1 MSLATRCPACGTVF
15 RVVQDQLK
23 VSQGW
28 VRCGQCHEVFNALES
43 LFDLDASPSP
53 AASPPPPPAAPQ
65 APTHAP
71 AAAVSAPAFAATE
84 PSTLDEPPAPG
95 YGAGTALEDSQ
106 STPSA
111 PAPAFPTPPSPAVAS
126 RTAEPATA
134 PAPPQPAPAPEPP
147 PPPPAP
153 EPPPPPE
160 PAAPAE
166 PAPAPFAP
174 PLPAGYELPGDGSD
188 DNLGAPDTDAL
199 AAPFGASRLPESWE
213 REALKPEEAERPA
226 PEEVL
231 PRFLQQAERQA
242 LGARRVRRA
251 LLASLCGLL
260 LMLLGGQLTLQGRDL
275 VAAHWPASRPYL
287 ASLCSAM
294 GCEVGAPMA
303 LDQIVLDSS
312 QLQTTDVPGELTITA
327 ELRNRA
333 SWPVRRPSIELTLT
347 SDEGLTLARRV
358 LTPADLG
365 ATDTTLPGE
374 GNWHAQVRLDVAP
387 LKVTGYALEVFYP

>member
-71 AAAVSAPAFAATE
+71 AAAAVSAPAFAATE

-95 YGAGTALEDSQ
+95 HGAGTALEDSQ

-111 PAPAFPTPPSPAVAS
+111 PAPAFPTPPPPAVAS
-126 RTAEPATA
+126 RAAEPATV

-147 PPPPAP
+147 PPAP
-153 EPPPPPE
+153 EPPPPSE

-166 PAPAPFAP
+166 PAPAPLAP
-174 PLPAGYELPGDGSD
+174 PLPAGYELPGDGGD
-188 DNLGAPDTDAL
+188 DSLGAPDTDAL

-251 LLASLCGLL
+251 LLASLCALL

-275 VAAHWPASRPYL
+275 LAAHWPASRPYL

>member
-43 LFDLDASPSP
+43 LFDLDTSPT
-53 AASPPPPPAAPQ
+53 PPPAPAPASSDPPPAPQ
-65 APTHAP
+65 
-71 AAAVSAPAFAATE
+71 APAFAATE

-95 YGAGTALEDSQ
+95 PRSEPAREVRRPAPAAAATTAAPPT
-106 STPSA
+106 TPASHLPAPKPAASPA
-111 PAPAFPTPPSPAVAS
+111 PAPTP
-126 RTAEPATA
+126 EPA
-134 PAPPQPAPAPEPP
+134 PQPSPAPEPP
-147 PPPPAP
+147 PPVAPTPAP
-153 EPPPPPE
+153 EPVDTPVAPPP
-160 PAAPAE
+160 
-166 PAPAPFAP
+166 
-174 PLPAGYELPGDGSD
+174 PAGYELPGDGD
-188 DNLGAPDTDAL
+188 QDGLDAPDTDAL

-213 REALKPEEAERPA
+213 REALKPEEADRP
-226 PEEVL
+226 PSEEVM
-231 PRFLQQAERQA
+231 PRFLQQAEQQ
-242 LGARRVRRA
+242 ARRARRTRRA
-251 LLASLCGLL
+251 LLLCLCGLL
-260 LMLLGGQLTLQGRDL
+260 LVLLGGQLTLQGRDL
-275 VAAHWPASRPYL
+275 LAAHWPASRPYL

-333 SWPVRRPSIELTLT
+333 SWPVRRPSVELTLT
-347 SDEGLTLARRV
+347 SDDGLTLARRV
-358 LTPADLG
+358 LSPSDLG

>member
-43 LFDLDASPSP
+43 LFDLDTSPTPPAPSP
-53 AASPPPPPAAPQ
+53 ASSDPPPAPQ
-65 APTHAP
+65 
-71 AAAVSAPAFAATE
+71 APAFAATE

-95 YGAGTALEDSQ
+95 PRPGPAREVHG
-106 STPSA
+106 
-111 PAPAFPTPPSPAVAS
+111 PAPAAAATTAAPPTPEPTPEPSP
-126 RTAEPATA
+126 EPES
-134 PAPPQPAPAPEPP
+134 PPPDEPTPAPEPVDTP
-147 PPPPAP
+147 VV
-153 EPPPPPE
+153 
-160 PAAPAE
+160 
-166 PAPAPFAP
+166 P
-174 PLPAGYELPGDGSD
+174 PLPAGYELPGDGGQD
-188 DNLGAPDTDAL
+188 GLDAPDTDAL

-213 REALKPEEAERPA
+213 REALKPEEADRP
-226 PEEVL
+226 PSEEVM
-231 PRFLQQAERQA
+231 PRFLQQAELQ
-242 LGARRVRRA
+242 ARRAHRARRA
-251 LLASLCGLL
+251 LLAGLCGLL
-260 LMLLGGQLTLQGRDL
+260 LVLLGGQLTLQGRDL
-275 VAAHWPASRPYL
+275 LAAHWPASRPYL

-333 SWPVRRPSIELTLT
+333 SWPVRRPSVELTLT
-347 SDEGLTLARRV
+347 SDDGLTLARRV
-358 LTPADLG
+358 LSPADLG

>member
-43 LFDLDASPSP
+43 LFDLDASPTPP
-53 AASPPPPPAAPQ
+53 APSSVSFAPPPPPQ
-65 APTHAP
+65 
-71 AAAVSAPAFAATE
+71 APAFAATE
-84 PSTLDEPPAPG
+84 PSTLDEPSPGPRSEPTPEAGIPAT
-95 YGAGTALEDSQ
+95 GAPSAVAAPPTTA
-106 STPSA
+106 TTHA
-111 PAPAFPTPPSPAVAS
+111 PAPEPAVSPTP
-126 RTAEPATA
+126 E
-134 PAPPQPAPAPEPP
+134 PAPEPP
-147 PPPPAP
+147 PPVEPTPAP
-153 EPPPPPE
+153 EPIE
-160 PAAPAE
+160 TPAAP
-166 PAPAPFAP
+166 P
-174 PLPAGYELPGDGSD
+174 PPAGYELPGDG
-188 DNLGAPDTDAL
+188 NLDGLDAPDTDAL

-213 REALKPEEAERPA
+213 REALKPEEADRA
-226 PEEVL
+226 PSEEVM
-231 PRFLQQAERQA
+231 PRFLQQAEQQ
-242 LGARRVRRA
+242 ARRARRTRRA

-260 LMLLGGQLTLQGRDL
+260 LVLLGGQLTLQGRDL
-275 VAAHWPASRPYL
+275 LAAHWPASRPYL
-287 ASLCSAM
+287 ASLCSTM

-312 QLQTTDVPGELTITA
+312 QLQTTEVPGELTITA

-333 SWPVRRPSIELTLT
+333 SWPVRLPSVELTLT
-347 SDEGLTLARRV
+347 SDDGLTLARRV
-358 LTPADLG
+358 LSPADLG

>member
-43 LFDLDASPSP
+43 LFDLDASPTPPAPSP
-53 AASPPPPPAAPQ
+53 ASSAPPPPPQ
-65 APTHAP
+65 
-71 AAAVSAPAFAATE
+71 APAFAATE

-95 YGAGTALEDSQ
+95 PRSEPAREVGGPTPAAPSTMAAPPTTAASHL
-106 STPSA
+106 
-111 PAPAFPTPPSPAVAS
+111 PAPKPAAPPTP
-126 RTAEPATA
+126 E
-134 PAPPQPAPAPEPP
+134 PAPEPSPEPESP
-147 PPPPAP
+147 PPVEPTPAP
-153 EPPPPPE
+153 ELIDTPVAPPP
-160 PAAPAE
+160 
-166 PAPAPFAP
+166 
-174 PLPAGYELPGDGSD
+174 PAGYELPGDGGQD
-188 DNLGAPDTDAL
+188 GLDAPDTDAL

-213 REALKPEEAERPA
+213 REALKPEETDRP
-226 PEEVL
+226 PSEEVM
-231 PRFLQQAERQA
+231 PRFLQQAEQQ
-242 LGARRVRRA
+242 ARRARRTRRA

-260 LMLLGGQLTLQGRDL
+260 MVLLGGQLTLQGRDL
-275 VAAHWPASRPYL
+275 LAAHWPASRPYL

-333 SWPVRRPSIELTLT
+333 SWPVRRPSVELTLS
-347 SDEGLTLARRV
+347 SDDGLTLARRV
-358 LTPADLG
+358 LSPADLG